1 MDDILTRQEV
11 AREFKLT
18 LRMVDNLVA
27 TGQIPFSRVGKR
39 SVRFDRNR
47 LQEWFRE
54 REGVEYRLR
63 RRKSRR

>member
-18 LRMVDNLVA
+18 LRTIDNLVA

-39 SVRFDRNR
+39 SVRFDRSR
-47 LQEWFRE
+47 LREWFRE

-63 RRKSRR
+63 RRKS